1 MEKCEGFWLGRD
13 KVLQKNC
20 NLFGIKWPE
29 QFRCLGI
36 YLGYNRQLNDIRNW
50 CEKLDD
56 IEIIL
61 KKWQNPYLSLFG
73 RVQIL
78 KTFALSKLIL
88 PASTI
93 CIPKD
98 IIKKVDKIFYKFLWR
113 STEKVKRNKVIQP
126 VEQGG
131 LNMINIQA
139 FFNSLVANWINRIL
153 EADPMCMGGF
163 SYHVC
168 FLNHL
173 ILLGYMLCLILM
185 TVFYSQT

>member
-1 MEKCEGFWLGRD
+1 M
-13 KVLQKNC
+13 QKNC

-50 CEKLDD
+50 YEKLDD

-61 KKWQNPYLSLFG
+61 KKWQNRDLSLFG

-93 CIPKD
+93 CIPKN

-113 STEKVKRNKVIQP
+113 SIEKVKRNKVIQP
-126 VEQGG
+126 VEHGG
-131 LNMINIQA
+131 LNM
-139 FFNSLVANWINRIL
+139 FN
-153 EADPMCMGGF
+153 
-163 SYHVC
+163 
-168 FLNHL
+168 
-173 ILLGYMLCLILM
+173 
-185 TVFYSQT
+185 T